1 MKPLPLTIAFTLAL
15 AGAAPAFSLSMLVD
29 FGPVAT
35 GTESAKLNSPGHASG
50 DVSALETS
58 WNQVQTADVASGL
71 VFADGSAANGVGI
84 DIGTETTSSSNV
96 IGFATQPTSSLLGN
110 NGAYSTGVYGSAD
123 APARDFIFNS
133 FNSEPWA
140 IGLKVTGLAAGTY
153 KVYVTGA
160 NVNGASAGTMNFFA
174 DALAFGAASYDFS
187 AVPGVVATNLSS
199 ESATWSAGVN
209 YAVMTVSISEG
220 QALALAASGTGT
232 SSGGRGFLNSLE
244 IVRVS
249 SIPEPGAYA
258 TILGGLALAGCVA
271 ARRGGRA

>member
-1 MKPLPLTIAFTLAL
+1 MKPLPLTLAFTLSL
-15 AGAAPAFSLSMLVD
+15 AGATPAFPLSILVD
-29 FGPVAT
+29 FGPIAAGT
-35 GTESAKLNSPGHASG
+35 GSAKLNSPGHATG
-50 DVSALETS
+50 DVSASETI

-71 VFADGSAANGVGI
+71 VFSDGSAATGVGI
-84 DIGTETTSSSNV
+84 DIGTETTSTSNV

-110 NGAYSTGVYGSAD
+110 NGAYSTGIYGSAD

-153 KVYVTGA
+153 KVYVSGA

-174 DALAFGAASYDFS
+174 DAVAVGAGTFDFS
-187 AVPGVVATNLSS
+187 AAPTGAATNLSS
-199 ESATWSAGVN
+199 AAASWLVDVN
-209 YAVMTVSISEG
+209 YSVLTISISEG
-220 QALALAASGTGT
+220 QDLALAASGTGT

-249 SIPEPGAYA
+249 SIPEPGTYA
-258 TILGGLALAGCVA
+258 VILGGLALAGCVA
-271 ARRGGRA
+271 VRREGRA